1 MERLNEMNKP
11 PLILLPGTLCDERLW
26 QHQVES
32 LSSLADVSVV
42 LLTEEDSIEDMARR
56 VLKEAP
62 ERFAL
67 AGLSLGGIVA
77 LEIVKQAPER
87 VIKLALLDTNPR
99 PPREEQIETWEKFI
113 DMAEGGEFK
122 QITKDYLLPVLIR
135 PDSQENEELTSEI
148 VKMADNIGKSAMIRQ
163 MRALISKPDGRA
175 ALNKIGCPT
184 LVMTGENDTVCTMDM
199 HVELAENIKNSKLVT
214 IDHCGHLS
222 SMEQPEAV
230 SAVLQ
235 YWLQC

>member
-1 MERLNEMNKP
+1 MNKP
-11 PLILLPGTLCDERLW
+11 PLILLPGTLCDKRLW
-26 QHQVES
+26 QHQVEN

-42 LLTEEDSIEDMARR
+42 MLTEDDSIEDMARR

-87 VIKLALLDTNPR
+87 VLKLALLDTNPR
-99 PPREEQIETWEKFI
+99 SPREEQAETWEKFI
-113 DMAEGGEFK
+113 DMAESGEFR
-122 QITKDYLLPVLIR
+122 QITKDYLLPVLIH
-135 PDSQENEELTSEI
+135 PDSQKNEELTSEI
-148 VKMADNIGKSAMIRQ
+148 VKMADNIGKSAMVRQ

>member
-11 PLILLPGTLCDERLW
+11 PLILLPGTLCDKRLW
-26 QHQVES
+26 QHQVEN

-42 LLTEEDSIEDMARR
+42 MLTEDDSIEDMARR

-87 VIKLALLDTNPR
+87 VLKLALLDTNPR
-99 PPREEQIETWEKFI
+99 SPREEQAETWEKFI
-113 DMAEGGEFK
+113 DMAESGEFR
-122 QITKDYLLPVLIR
+122 QITKDYLLPVLIH
-135 PDSQENEELTSEI
+135 PDSQKNEELTSEI
-148 VKMADNIGKSAMIRQ
+148 VKMADNIGKSAMVRQ